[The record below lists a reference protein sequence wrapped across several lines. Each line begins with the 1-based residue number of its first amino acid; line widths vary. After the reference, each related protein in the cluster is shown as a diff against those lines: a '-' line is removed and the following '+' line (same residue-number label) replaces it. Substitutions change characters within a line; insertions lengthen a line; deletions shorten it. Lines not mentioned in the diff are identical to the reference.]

1 MSSFINFCEKKSI
14 KLKINELN
22 ELENQMNKY
31 YLSNKI
37 NIYKLNQIQEINS
50 KYLLT
55 IKKQNILKFKLLLTT
70 MFNKHYCIFIFEQNN
85 QSYYFNI
92 KFRFNEVL
100 FCGTLF
106 DGEMVKN
113 EKGCWVYYISDLLYY
128 KEKYLHEQKFS
139 YKLKVLYNILKDEYT
154 YDSFFNVCHIQIK
167 SYFLFNHL
175 HFITDDC
182 DIQFIPEYSN
192 QKTFE
197 TSIKFNKDNIK
208 VFVENQIKHFTIQK
222 TNTPEVYNLLDSNN
236 QFDSI
241 ACINSL
247 KISLFIRKLLLNEK
261 SVQIKCKYNTFFK
274 SWIPII

>member
-1 MSSFINFCEKKSI
+1 MTSFINFCEKKSI
-14 KLKINELN
+14 KLKIREINEID
-22 ELENQMNKY
+22 NQMNKF
-31 YLSNKI
+31 YLTKKI
-37 NIYKLNQIQEINS
+37 NIYKLNNIGEINS

-55 IKKQNILKFKLLLTT
+55 IKKKNVLKFKLLLTT
-70 MFNKHYCIFIFEQNN
+70 IFNKHYSIFIIEQDDNI
-85 QSYYFNI
+85 YYFNI
-92 KFRFNEVL
+92 KFRFNEEL
-100 FCGTLF
+100 YNGTLF

-128 KEKYLHEQKFS
+128 KSNFFYEQKFS
-139 YKLKVLYNILKDEYT
+139 YKLKTLYNILKDDYT

-175 HFITDDC
+175 HFITNDC
-182 DIQFIPEYSN
+182 NIQFIPEYHN

-197 TSIKFNKDNIK
+197 TSIKFNKDDIE
-208 VFVENQIKHFTIQK
+208 VFIENQIKDFIIQK

-247 KISLFIRKLLLNEK
+247 KISLFIRKLLLNK
-261 SVQIKCKYNTFFK
+261 NSVQIKCKYNGFFK

>member
-14 KLKINELN
+14 KLKNHEINEIN
-22 ELENQMNKY
+22 NQMNKY

-37 NIYKLNQIQEINS
+37 NIYTLNNINEINS

-55 IKKQNILKFKLLLTT
+55 IKKQNTMKFKLLLTT
-70 MFNKHYCIFIFEQNN
+70 MFNKHYSIFIFEQDNK
-85 QSYYFNI
+85 SYYFNI
-92 KFRFNEVL
+92 KFRFNEQL
-100 FCGTLF
+100 YRGTLF

-113 EKGCWVYYISDLLYY
+113 EKGCWVYYISDLLFY
-128 KEKYLHEQKFS
+128 KEDYLYEQKFS
-139 YKLKVLYNILKDEYT
+139 YKLKTLYNILKDEYT

-167 SYFLFNHL
+167 SFFLFNHL

-182 DIQFIPEYSN
+182 DIQFIPEYHN

-208 VFVENQIKHFTIQK
+208 VFLENQIKLFTIKK
-222 TNTPEVYNLLDSNN
+222 THTPEVYNLLDSND

-247 KISLFIRKLLLNEK
+247 KISLFIRNLLVNK
-261 SVQIKCKYNTFFK
+261 NSVQIKCKYNTFFK
-274 SWIPII
+274 SWIPIM